1 MKYRDLFRPRA
12 SCMASLTELSSE
24 LWLMDPAALHA
35 MIDEVST
42 AMQLA
47 NNSSLRAAL
56 RTDVSPEPMGLD
68 DGVAHIAIR
77 GPMMRRVP
85 AMLAA
90 FGVEATSTLEARR
103 QVELA
108 AADPA
113 VKEIVLH
120 IDSPGGAVAGTV
132 ELADAVFEARKSKNV
147 RALGEGTV
155 ASAAFWVASQAD
167 QFEVERSTAVGS
179 IGVFAKV
186 LDTSALAEGAGVQVH
201 VVRSGAHKGAGEPG
215 TQVTEEHLSAM
226 QSNVD
231 QLAGMFFDAVER
243 SRGDRISDLDAV
255 FDGRVWF
262 GEEATSLGLAD
273 GLTTPVAF
281 AAVLPEEGQGEDMSD
296 TKLDALLERF
306 EALEKVNKEQTT
318 ALAEV
323 TARAVEAEA
332 EAIALRSAMEDNS
345 NNEIVRAI
353 EAGKAEG
360 RVVGETVSAVEAY
373 AAAVKDPKLVRE
385 FIQRLPVQVR
395 PQPQGSTQP
404 QVKQEATTVEEK
416 RWSRVFG
423 TTPTALR
430 NVNNVEGFISGRGL
444 FRTTDGRHVDSIEE
458 AN

>member
-12 SCMASLTELSSE
+12 SCMASLTELSCE
-24 LWLMDPAALHA
+24 LWLMDPSALHA
-35 MIDEVST
+35 MIDEAST
-42 AMQLA
+42 AMRVA

-56 RTDVSPEPMGLD
+56 RTDVEPEPMAMD

-85 AMLAA
+85 AMLSA
-90 FGVEATSTLEARR
+90 FGVEATSTLEARN

-113 VKEIVLH
+113 VREIVLH

-132 ELADAVFEARKSKNV
+132 ELADAVFEARKSKYV
-147 RALGEGTV
+147 RAVGEGTV

-186 LDTSALAEGAGVQVH
+186 TDTSALADGAGVQVH
-201 VVRSGAHKGAGEPG
+201 VVRSGIHKGAGEPG
-215 TQVTEEHLSAM
+215 TPVTEEHLAAM

-231 QLAGMFFDAVER
+231 QLAGMFFDAIER
-243 SRGDRISDLDAV
+243 SRGDRIHDLDTI

-273 GLTTPVAF
+273 GLTTPVAG
-281 AAVLPEEGQGEDMSD
+281 ATVLPVEGLGEDMSD

-306 EALEKVNKEQTT
+306 EALEKSNQEQTQ

-323 TARAVEAEA
+323 TARAVGAEA
-332 EAIALRSAMEDNS
+332 EAAALRTAMDS
-345 NNEIVRAI
+345 NTDNEIVRAI

-373 AAAVKDPKLVRE
+373 ASAVKDPAQVRE
-385 FIQRLPVQVR
+385 FIARLPVQVR
-395 PQPQGSTQP
+395 PKAQGSTEP
-404 QVKQEATTVEEK
+404 QVKEEETTVEEN

-430 NVNNVEGFISGRGL
+430 NVNNVEGFISGRGF
-444 FRTTDGRHVDSIEE
+444 FRTVDGRHVDTIEE